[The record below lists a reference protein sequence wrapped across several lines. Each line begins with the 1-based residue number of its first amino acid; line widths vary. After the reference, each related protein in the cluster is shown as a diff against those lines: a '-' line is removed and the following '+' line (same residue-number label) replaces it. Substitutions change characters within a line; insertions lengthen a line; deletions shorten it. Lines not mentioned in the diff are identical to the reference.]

1 MLESRIKISSVVA
14 NQLPEFVREEFPLVG
29 EFLSQYYLSLE
40 GQGSTLDI
48 LQNID
53 QYVKVDNLANL
64 VDSTELTADVE
75 FIDDTIT
82 VKSTYGFPKSYGLI
96 KIGSEIITYT
106 GITSTTFTG
115 CIRGFS
121 GVTSYQGSNTP
132 DELVFEDTDIAEH
145 KSGSTV
151 TNLSILFLKQFLR
164 KVKNQITPGFE
175 DRKLYSGLDERIFL
189 KQSNDFYTSKGTD
202 QSFEILFR
210 ALYGEDVEVIKP
222 RDYLFIPSSA
232 EFRVSK
238 DLVVE
243 VLEGDPNDLEN
254 RTLFQDETD
263 AYPGASGSIN
273 KVEKIVRDGKVY
285 YILSLDFDYDK
296 DINVR
301 GSIFGTFSI
310 HANTKVIT
318 PVSAGDTTIDVDSTV
333 GFPNSGTL
341 IASYSDGSSI
351 EITYKS
357 KSLTQFYECSGISRS
372 IESAQNLRIDAF
384 AYALTDPN
392 NIDSK
397 IKVRVTGVIS
407 DLNLYEYSRYYE
419 PGDIVANKN
428 LGISLDSTFGNS
440 WFFNV
445 ATRYKIKTIEVIDNI
460 NFTYKIT
467 TIDEHG
473 FSIGNFAKL
482 IFNSGVTVETN
493 IISILNKDSFVIGGQ
508 GQLQLAGLQS
518 IERKISKSDSTEY
531 PSSSVYATNVQ
542 NVYADRE
549 SIHIASSSIPSYLN
563 EPLDTTDRSI
573 KFSGTF
579 NGLDITFADHGF
591 QTGDAVT
598 YIPESSTNTLNIDEG
613 SYFVKRID
621 SNTIRL
627 SNSRPNISN
636 GTFITLK
643 GTVTNSVLRYTNFV
657 NQELDSQKIIRKLV
671 DPVTDTETHTTD
683 PGPTGI
689 LVNGVEILNYK
700 SNDSIF
706 YGSIQDVEV
715 ISKGEDYDI
724 INPPILQTN
733 DSVGAG
739 FSAFCG
745 ITGSLGKIDVL
756 DPGFDYVTIPTIR
769 ITGGSG
775 KGAVAQP
782 ILKSISYS
790 VSFNSIQ
797 DAGLVDLTNNTI
809 SFSEFHKFRDGELV
823 IYKTDGQTAVGGLST
838 DSQYFASVQDGY
850 KVKLHKT
857 YDDAISASNAIDLT
871 GFGAGNHSLRCAN
884 SKNIIS
890 SISVTNPGSG
900 YKNKR
905 TTATSTGIS
914 TSLNTITL
922 KSHGYKSGEVIKY
935 TSGTTAI
942 GGLSDGSYYVTKID
956 ADNIKLSQVGVGSTS
971 PDFYYANE
979 EYINLTSSGSGTQ
992 TFNYLPITVE
1002 IKGEIGVSTLTGQ
1015 NFNAQLQPIF
1025 RGEIESVF
1033 VEDGGVGY
1041 GSSEILNYN
1050 KQPSHTL
1057 SSGSGAQLK
1066 PIVSVEKSHRF

>member
-1 MLESRIKISSVVA
+1 M
-14 NQLPEFVREEFPLVG
+14 N
-29 EFLSQYYLSLE
+29 
-40 GQGSTLDI
+40 
-48 LQNID
+48 
-53 QYVKVDNLANL
+53 
-64 VDSTELTADVE
+64 
-75 FIDDTIT
+75 
-82 VKSTYGFPKSYGLI
+82 
-96 KIGSEIITYT
+96 
-106 GITSTTFTG
+106 
-115 CIRGFS
+115 
-121 GVTSYQGSNTP
+121 
-132 DELVFEDTDIAEH
+132 H
-145 KSGSTV
+145 
-151 TNLSILFLKQFLR
+151 
-164 KVKNQITPGFE
+164 
-175 DRKLYSGLDERIFL
+175 
-189 KQSNDFYTSKGTD
+189 
-202 QSFEILFR
+202 
-210 ALYGEDVEVIKP
+210 
-222 RDYLFIPSSA
+222 
-232 EFRVSK
+232 
-238 DLVVE
+238 
-243 VLEGDPNDLEN
+243 
-254 RTLFQDETD
+254 
-263 AYPGASGSIN
+263 
-273 KVEKIVRDGKVY
+273 
-285 YILSLDFDYDK
+285 
-296 DINVR
+296 
-301 GSIFGTFSI
+301 
-310 HANTKVIT
+310 
-318 PVSAGDTTIDVDSTV
+318 
-333 GFPNSGTL
+333 
-341 IASYSDGSSI
+341 
-351 EITYKS
+351 
-357 KSLTQFYECSGISRS
+357 
-372 IESAQNLRIDAF
+372 
-384 AYALTDPN
+384 
-392 NIDSK
+392 
-397 IKVRVTGVIS
+397 
-407 DLNLYEYSRYYE
+407 
-419 PGDIVANKN
+419 
-428 LGISLDSTFGNS
+428 
-440 WFFNV
+440 
-445 ATRYKIKTIEVIDNI
+445 
-460 NFTYKIT
+460 
-467 TIDEHG
+467 
-473 FSIGNFAKL
+473 
-482 IFNSGVTVETN
+482 
-493 IISILNKDSFVIGGQ
+493 
-508 GQLQLAGLQS
+508 
-518 IERKISKSDSTEY
+518 
-531 PSSSVYATNVQ
+531 
-542 NVYADRE
+542 
-549 SIHIASSSIPSYLN
+549 
-563 EPLDTTDRSI
+563 LDTTDRSI

-621 SNTIRL
+621 NNTIRL

-715 ISKGEDYDI
+715 VSKGEDYDI

-782 ILKSISYS
+782 ILKSISHS

-838 DSQYFASVQDGY
+838 DSQYIASVQDAY

-956 ADNIKLSQVGVGSTS
+956 TDNIKLSQVGVGSTS
-971 PDFYYANE
+971 PEFYYANE
-979 EYINLTSSGSGTQ
+979 EYINQFLLVLEHKFVTIYQ
-992 TFNYLPITVE
+992 LP
-1002 IKGEIGVSTLTGQ
+1002 
-1015 NFNAQLQPIF
+1015 
-1025 RGEIESVF
+1025 
-1033 VEDGGVGY
+1033 
-1041 GSSEILNYN
+1041 
-1050 KQPSHTL
+1050 
-1057 SSGSGAQLK
+1057 
-1066 PIVSVEKSHRF
+1066 

>member
-341 IASYSDGSSI
+341 ITSYSDGSSI

-621 SNTIRL
+621 NNTIRL

-715 ISKGEDYDI
+715 ISKGEDYDV

-745 ITGSLGKIDVL
+745 ITGSLGKIDIL

-782 ILKSISYS
+782 VLKSISHS

-838 DSQYFASVQDGY
+838 DSQYFASVQDAY

-884 SKNIIS
+884 SKNILS

-900 YKNKR
+900 YKNRR

-922 KSHGYKSGEVIKY
+922 KSHGYESGEVIKY

-942 GGLSDGSYYVTKID
+942 GGLSEGSYYVTK
-956 ADNIKLSQVGVGSTS
+956 
-971 PDFYYANE
+971 
-979 EYINLTSSGSGTQ
+979 LTQ
-992 TFNYLPITVE
+992 I
-1002 IKGEIGVSTLTGQ
+1002 
-1015 NFNAQLQPIF
+1015 
-1025 RGEIESVF
+1025 
-1033 VEDGGVGY
+1033 
-1041 GSSEILNYN
+1041 ILNF
-1050 KQPSHTL
+1050 
-1057 SSGSGAQLK
+1057 LK
-1066 PIVSVEKSHRF
+1066 LE